1 MFLQISEN
9 RDAEEVIPSI
19 QPNHTTYDN
28 LKNKITHTE
37 ISANFSMKMH
47 TFRLHPIHTYL
58 TKSIW
63 ICVYVCFST
72 YYFFYL
78 SHTQMSIPNC

>member
-28 LKNKITHTE
+28 LKNKIE
-37 ISANFSMKMH
+37 GNILYIS
-47 TFRLHPIHTYL
+47 TFQTMQGDMINGTNQSCTAH
-58 TKSIW
+58 
-63 ICVYVCFST
+63 V
-72 YYFFYL
+72 FYL
-78 SHTQMSIPNC
+78 QKRQL